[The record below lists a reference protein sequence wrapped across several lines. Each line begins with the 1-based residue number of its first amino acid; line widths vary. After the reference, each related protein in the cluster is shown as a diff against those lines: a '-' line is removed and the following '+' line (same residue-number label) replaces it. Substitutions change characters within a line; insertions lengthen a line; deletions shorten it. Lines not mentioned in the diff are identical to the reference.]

1 MFEEFKDKIPNFRKL
16 VVLINRW
23 LNGPSEDLEELK
35 EKIFN
40 HIIKEKGIDIKTDKE
55 AVVDAE
61 GLAFDIINALIENLE
76 VNKLN
81 YYRLKNYIE
90 IYDDYL
96 AYNRLIV
103 DFKKFMSKE
112 GRHRIISKGKET
124 FERDLTT
131 HWKWCEQKTCL
142 ISFRTYLNPIVFKV
156 WLCYINVSKN
166 KKN

>member
-103 DFKKFMSKE
+103 DFKKFMSE
-112 GRHRIISKGKET
+112 EERRRIISKGKET
-124 FERDLTT
+124 FERDLTRD
-131 HWKWCEQKTCL
+131 WK
-142 ISFRTYLNPIVFKV
+142 
-156 WLCYINVSKN
+156 
-166 KKN
+166 